1 MNGQGQ
7 EQQNPSTSKSN
18 DQVAIFEKNVHT
30 IWQEPVGK
38 NLQVF
43 YKRSLDGGNTYDKP
57 INLSNSSED
66 SFDAKIKVSKT
77 DKVGVVFRAGNDIF
91 YTVSNNNGLTFSSPV
106 NVSKSPNTISSDPN
120 IEIVDGSDVKIVWV
134 EHDVE
139 SMNSS
144 TYSD

>member
-30 IWQEPVGK
+30 IWEEPVGK

-57 INLSNSSED
+57 INLSNSSQD
-66 SFDAKIKVSKT
+66 SFDAKIRVSKT

-91 YTVSNNNGLTFSSPV
+91 YTASDNNGLTFSSPI

-139 SMNSS
+139 RYEFYK
-144 TYSD
+144 YSD